1 MPKISIPS
9 FSGGYGEWTG
19 FRDLFISLVHSD
31 KGLDDVQKL
40 HYLKGCLTGE
50 AELLLRQIPITAGN
64 YSVCWEQLEQR
75 YNNKRHLLLVLQRLF
90 NQKRIN
96 TESAVTIKQLLD
108 TTSDCI
114 NAFDNL
120 GLSMKTIV
128 DIIVIYVVSSKL
140 DPETRKHNSR

>member
-1 MPKISIPS
+1 MPKISIPY
-9 FSGGYGEWTG
+9 FLADTVNGLV
-19 FRDLFISLVHSD
+19 FRDLFILLVHSD

-40 HYLKGCLTGE
+40 RYLKGCLTGE

-75 YNNKRHLLLVLQRLF
+75 YNNKRHLANSILQRLF

-120 GLSMKTIV
+120 GLSMKTVV
-128 DIIVIYVVSSKL
+128 DIIVIYVKL
-140 DPETRKHNSR
+140 DPGSLGPILS